1 MTRRGNSY
9 ESAIRRFARIIRK
22 MYLSQSKKKKL
33 MVDILNIKDVKMLYP
48 NIAQQSKL
56 EKQQEKQN
64 PMVLSSEEQIA
75 LFLSDILQNPKS
87 KKYIRDIFFG
97 TNTNKMV
104 AAIQ

>member
-1 MTRRGNSY
+1 
-9 ESAIRRFARIIRK
+9 
-22 MYLSQSKKKKL
+22 
-33 MVDILNIKDVKMLYP
+33 MLYP

-56 EKQQEKQN
+56 EKQQDKQN

-104 AAIQ
+104 AAIQWMYAHVHHSNPDGSTKKLIKTASKKYF